1 MEKDYII
8 YVWLFIFFVL
18 NAFFCSRVN
27 KIQNVAPDAKIVANI
42 ENNKIKVIVQIPSDH
57 HAYLDKGKDGMLIPI
72 TFDWSDLFTNEPQ
85 IISKP
90 EGVFDKDVQA
100 TVLRN
105 EGIFE
110 FLLPENIS
118 KENITN
124 KILKVRVQ
132 ICNETTG
139 ICYRPKIYEVR
150 L

>member
-1 MEKDYII
+1 
-8 YVWLFIFFVL
+8 
-18 NAFFCSRVN
+18 
-27 KIQNVAPDAKIVANI
+27 
-42 ENNKIKVIVQIPSDH
+42 
-57 HAYLDKGKDGMLIPI
+57 MLIPI